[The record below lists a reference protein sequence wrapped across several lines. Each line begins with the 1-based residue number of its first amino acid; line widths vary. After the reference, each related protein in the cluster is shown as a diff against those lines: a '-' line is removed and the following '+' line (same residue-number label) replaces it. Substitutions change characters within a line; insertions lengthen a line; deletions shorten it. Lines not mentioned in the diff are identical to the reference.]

1 MLPFYAQ
8 CSIPKSL
15 LHFFTFLVAAF
26 YFACQKLMVYVT
38 KDPRNGY
45 SSANVLFHCPGE
57 QMSDISI
64 SFRGSASRDQR
75 DQALL
80 WLLEWK
86 SALPVVQ
93 LQDPLQF
100 LIRML
105 VTVYRVHVAKKW

>member
-1 MLPFYAQ
+1 MVTPVQMYY
-8 CSIPKSL
+8 
-15 LHFFTFLVAAF
+15 FTALE
-26 YFACQKLMVYVT
+26 
-38 KDPRNGY
+38 R
-45 SSANVLFHCPGE
+45 

-80 WLLEWK
+80 WLLEGK

-100 LIRML
+100 LIRMV
-105 VTVYRVHVAKKW
+105 VTVYRVQTVKK

>member
-1 MLPFYAQ
+1 MVTPVQMYY
-8 CSIPKSL
+8 
-15 LHFFTFLVAAF
+15 FTALE
-26 YFACQKLMVYVT
+26 
-38 KDPRNGY
+38 R
-45 SSANVLFHCPGE
+45 

-80 WLLEWK
+80 WLLEGK

-100 LIRML
+100 FIRMV
-105 VTVYRVHVAKKW
+105 VTVYRVQTVKKWQFPIFL

>member
-1 MLPFYAQ
+1 
-8 CSIPKSL
+8 
-15 LHFFTFLVAAF
+15 
-26 YFACQKLMVYVT
+26 MVYVT

-80 WLLEWK
+80 WLLEGK
-86 SALPVVQ
+86 AALPVVQ
-93 LQDPLQF
+93 LQDTLQF

-105 VTVYRVHVAKKW
+105 VTVYRIHVAKKR

>member
-1 MLPFYAQ
+1 
-8 CSIPKSL
+8 
-15 LHFFTFLVAAF
+15 
-26 YFACQKLMVYVT
+26 
-38 KDPRNGY
+38 
-45 SSANVLFHCPGE
+45 
-57 QMSDISI
+57 MSDISI

-80 WLLEWK
+80 WLLEGK

-105 VTVYRVHVAKKW
+105 VTVSTWLKNGNVPSFCKISTATLLYKFAPTILND

>member
-1 MLPFYAQ
+1 MVTPVQMYY
-8 CSIPKSL
+8 
-15 LHFFTFLVAAF
+15 FTALENR
-26 YFACQKLMVYVT
+26 CL
-38 KDPRNGY
+38 
-45 SSANVLFHCPGE
+45 
-57 QMSDISI
+57 MSDISI

-80 WLLEWK
+80 WLLEGK

-105 VTVYRVHVAKKW
+105 VTVYRVHMAKKW